1 VSVPHQ
7 LLPSKRINYHRDIV
21 IITSVSDRLAKMHF
35 SISSLGVLLGLTLPS
50 VLGSEWSGWGGNI
63 FNNRWASKDV
73 HLSSH
78 AVQKLS
84 TKCRV
89 DYHIGVSATPVVLD
103 NIVYYPTWSGAF
115 VALNYED
122 CKVQWEVNV
131 TKIVLDFGPIIG
143 DTNVTTPVS
152 RTSPAIDGDILY
164 FGTLTHALVVAVDRG
179 NGRLLGVQ
187 QLNPH
192 PVAIITQSPTFYDG
206 KLFVG
211 SSSEEET
218 AAAVIPNY
226 PCCSF
231 IGSMAAL
238 TFDRDAG
245 EFHVA
250 WNRSMLPFNTQ
261 WSGVGVWGSQPAI
274 DPGRRQVFIGTGNVY
289 TNPPEF
295 NKCAN
300 ESATCLPA
308 DILQEAIIA
317 YDIDSGEA
325 NWVERISPLDAWTVA
340 CIKAG
345 NPQNCPP
352 FPGVDA
358 DFGMAP
364 AFVPST
370 NRANPHGDVVVLGQ
384 KNGILY
390 SLSAQ
395 TGQLIWSTQ
404 ATPDGTA
411 GGLSWGVAA
420 DNSRVYFTGINSLN
434 VTWQLLPSN
443 QTIQNSAF
451 GAASLATGEL
461 LWETQTPDNNV
472 AFGPPSV
479 IGEVIAVTRT
489 GQNTANSANTKGGL
503 VFLSPA
509 TGEILADIE
518 LDANSHSGVA
528 AYGKNLF
535 FGTGYS
541 GFEGTGSL
549 YVMG

>member
-1 VSVPHQ
+1 LSHLGLNKFVNMQFSIHSLSV
-7 LLPSKRINYHRDIV
+7 LLV
-21 IITSVSDRLAKMHF
+21 LAATSVW
-35 SISSLGVLLGLTLPS
+35 
-50 VLGSEWSGWGGNI
+50 GSEWSGWGGNI
-63 FNNRWASKDV
+63 FNNRMASKDIT
-73 HLSSH
+73 LSSH

-84 TKCRV
+84 TQCRI

-122 CKVQWEVNV
+122 CNVQWQINV
-131 TKIVLDFGPIIG
+131 TQIVVDFAPITG
-143 DTNVTTPVS
+143 DTNVTSPVS
-152 RTSPAIDGDILY
+152 RTSPAINGDVLF
-164 FGTLTHALVVAVDRG
+164 FGTQTHSLIVAVNRH
-179 NGRLLGVQ
+179 NGKFLGVQ
-187 QLNPH
+187 QINPH

-211 SSSEEET
+211 SSSSEET

-231 IGSMAAL
+231 VGNMAAL
-238 TFDRDAG
+238 TFDNDK
-245 EFHVA
+245 FHVA
-250 WNRSMLPFNTQ
+250 WNHSMLPLNTQ

-274 DPGRRQVFIGTGNVY
+274 DPERRQVFIATGNTY

-295 NKCAN
+295 VKCAN
-300 ESATCLPA
+300 ESASCLPT
-308 DILQEAIIA
+308 DVLQEAIIA
-317 YDIDSGEA
+317 YNIDSGKA
-325 NWVERISPLDAWTVA
+325 NWVQRVSPLDAFTAA
-340 CIKAG
+340 CIEAG

-352 FPGVDA
+352 SPGPDA

-364 AFVPST
+364 AFVP
-370 NRANPHGDVVVLGQ
+370 NPHGDVVVLGQ
-384 KNGILY
+384 KNGVLY

-395 TGQLIWSTQ
+395 TGELIWSTQ
-404 ATPDGTA
+404 ATPDGVG

-420 DNSRVYFTGINSLN
+420 DNSRVYFTAINSGN

-443 QTIQNSAF
+443 STIQNSAY
-451 GAASLATGEL
+451 GAASLATGKL

-479 IGEVIAVTRT
+479 IGDLVAVTRT
-489 GQNTANSANTKGGL
+489 GQNNPNSVNTKGGL
-503 VFLSPA
+503 IFLSQT

-535 FGTGYS
+535 VGTGYS
-541 GFEGTGSL
+541 GFDGTGSL
-549 YVMG
+549 YVLS